1 MRDLYL
7 DKHKLSLKL
16 RNDLKHCNIV
26 VKLQWLYVDE
36 ERKQKEKNRRI
47 L

>member
-1 MRDLYL
+1 MRVLYL
-7 DKHKLSLKL
+7 DKHKLPLKL

-26 VKLQWLYVDE
+26 LKLQWLYGDE
-36 ERKQKEKNRRI
+36 EIKQKERNRRI